1 MIDGLIM
8 LAFLPISLLL
18 AISAVQN
25 CSSTIAITY
34 KKFLSVVKPRYFP
47 SGLKALEFK
56 SSPIMNFKS
65 RCFRCHLT
73 RLSSLGSLAIL
84 HDLHHH
90 KNL

>member
-1 MIDGLIM
+1 MIDGLII

-34 KKFLSVVKPRYFP
+34 RNFLSVVKHRYFP

-56 SSPIMNFKS
+56 SSPIVNFKP
-65 RCFRCHLT
+65 RYCRCHLAC
-73 RLSSLGSLAIL
+73 LSSLGSLAIL
-84 HDLHHH
+84 LDLHHH